1 MTCENI
7 LNKDSCISDYK
18 DDSCTYIESCYN
30 KECSLAEF
38 TTAKECNDYLDS
50 CTLDESEKF
59 CTTIP

>member
-30 KECSLAEF
+30 KECSLAEYK
-38 TTAKECNDYLDS
+38 TAKECNDYLDS
-50 CTLDESEKF
+50 CTLDDSE
-59 CTTIP
+59 